1 MKIDGSV
8 AIVTGGAQGVGRGI
22 VEALLGKG
30 AKVCIADI
38 NKATSEL
45 TVKELAETYGD
56 KIFCKECDVT
66 KDAEIRAVFG
76 VVQDKFGSRADIMVN
91 NAGICDE
98 FDFAR
103 CVAINLEAQIRCTHA
118 AVESMGVNNG
128 GKGGVILFTAS
139 ILGVIPFQ
147 GAPVYCATKHAV
159 VGYVRC
165 LASCPSYSQCGLRF
179 NCICPSYVDTPL
191 ISVAELSKNI
201 DAECIDAAIEK
212 RNSVDLLRPS
222 DVGVGCIK
230 LIEDDTLNGKAL
242 VVNHGDT
249 GRGDV
254 AVYSFA
260 EPPTDTIKL

>member
-1 MKIDGSV
+1 MKLDGSV

-45 TVKELAETYGD
+45 TVKELAQTYGD
-56 KIFCKECDVT
+56 KIFFKECDVT
-66 KDAEIRAVFG
+66 KDAEIKAVFG
-76 VVQDKFGSRADIMVN
+76 AVQDIFGSRADIMVN
-91 NAGICDE
+91 NAGIIHE

-128 GKGGVILFTAS
+128 GKGGVVIFTAS
-139 ILGVIPFQ
+139 ITGVIPFS
-147 GAPVYCATKHAV
+147 GAPVYGATKHAV
-159 VGYVRC
+159 VGYVRGI
-165 LASCPSYSQCGLRF
+165 ASCPSYSQCGLRF
-179 NCICPSYVDTPL
+179 NCVCPSFVDTPL
-191 ISVAELSKNI
+191 VSDAELLTYF
-201 DAECIDAAIEK
+201 DAECRDTFAAL
-212 RNSVDLLRPS
+212 RNSVDMLRPS

-249 GRGDV
+249 GHGDV
-254 AVYSFA
+254 VAYIFA
-260 EPPTDTIKL
+260 EPPTDTIKF